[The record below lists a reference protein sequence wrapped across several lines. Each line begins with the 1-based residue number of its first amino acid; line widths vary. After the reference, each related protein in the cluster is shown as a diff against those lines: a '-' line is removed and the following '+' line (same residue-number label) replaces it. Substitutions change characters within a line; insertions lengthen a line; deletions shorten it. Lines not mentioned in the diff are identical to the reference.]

1 MPTSGCGLV
10 YFAVCFDSANLRHHY
25 ISSVPQHAISIAG
38 RSETPD
44 LPYELVHQSAKK
56 PIFALYE
63 VFPPLPVY
71 VSGNI
76 KTLALLKRECKIK
89 SFVRVS
95 EHYLVM
101 HFDRKKDLY
110 GFQCVAYLTD

>member
-10 YFAVCFDSANLRHHY
+10 YFAVRFDTANLRHHY

-38 RSETPD
+38 RAETSV

-63 VFPPLPVY
+63 VFLPLT
-71 VSGNI
+71 SGM
-76 KTLALLKRECKIK
+76 LLWQCKK
-89 SFVRVS
+89 AGCA
-95 EHYLVM
+95 
-101 HFDRKKDLY
+101 K
-110 GFQCVAYLTD
+110 A